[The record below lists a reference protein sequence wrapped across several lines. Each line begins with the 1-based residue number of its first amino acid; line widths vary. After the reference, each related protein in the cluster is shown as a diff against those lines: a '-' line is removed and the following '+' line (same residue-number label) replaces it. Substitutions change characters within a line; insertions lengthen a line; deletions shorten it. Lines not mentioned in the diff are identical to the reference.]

1 MVSTA
6 AGHRGLVLDHL
17 DCDQDLGDTD
27 RSPVDWSRLMDDTK
41 LLISLGSTLASLA
54 GAFMVV
60 RYQVASILNTL
71 IDVEKRLR
79 AMDTRIDKA
88 ELTDQR
94 VSILAGM
101 LSPAERD
108 KSARETA
115 KILAEI
121 ERLRIDV
128 DHQMS
133 IHNGRHPDIK

>member
-1 MVSTA
+1 
-6 AGHRGLVLDHL
+6 
-17 DCDQDLGDTD
+17 
-27 RSPVDWSRLMDDTK
+27 MDDTK

-54 GAFMVV
+54 GAFAVV
-60 RYQVASILNTL
+60 RYQVGSILTTL

-121 ERLRIDV
+121 ERLRHDV

-133 IHNGRHPDIK
+133 IHNGRHPEIK

>member
-1 MVSTA
+1 MVGVA
-6 AGHRGLVLDHL
+6 ARHCGIVLDHL
-17 DCDQDLGDTD
+17 DRNQDLGNFD
-27 RSPVDWSRLMDDTK
+27 PPQVDWSRLMDDAK
-41 LLISLGSTLASLA
+41 LLISVGTTLISLG

-60 RYQVASILNTL
+60 RYQVGTILDTL

-101 LSPAERD
+101 LSPSERD

-133 IHNGRHPDIK
+133 IHNGRHPEIK

>member
-108 KSARETA
+108 KSAREIA

>member
-6 AGHRGLVLDHL
+6 ARHRRSVLDHL
-17 DCDQDLGDTD
+17 DCDQDLGKLD
-27 RSPVDWSRLMDDTK
+27 PPQVDWSRLMDDAK

-54 GAFMVV
+54 GAFAVV
-60 RYQVASILNTL
+60 RYQVGSILTTL

-121 ERLRIDV
+121 ERLRHDV

-133 IHNGRHPDIK
+133 IHNGRHPEIK